1 MVCRVMAR
9 TAAYRRTDNWVSSRG
24 RQNTGSAHRPTTA
37 TASAITAPVAQTAE
51 PMPSSPRSSSRSSG
65 PKGQRVREWA
75 RAAARTA
82 SHRAVR
88 TRRATSSSA

>member
-1 MVCRVMAR
+1 MR
-9 TAAYRRTDNWVSSRG
+9 SSG

-51 PMPSSPRSSSRSSG
+51 PIPSSARSSSRSSG
-65 PKGQRVREWA
+65 PNGQPVLEWA
-75 RAAARTA
+75 STAVSTA

-88 TRRATSSSA
+88 ASSATISRA